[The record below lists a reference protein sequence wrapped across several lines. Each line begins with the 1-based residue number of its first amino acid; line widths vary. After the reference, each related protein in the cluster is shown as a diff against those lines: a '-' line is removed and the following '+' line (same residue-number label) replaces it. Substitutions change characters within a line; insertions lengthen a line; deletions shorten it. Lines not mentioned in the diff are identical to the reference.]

1 MAVCWICIYMTEK
14 VVWKPTP
21 IMFIKAVIDE
31 DNLLRD
37 TPVSA
42 CVCTTISHP
51 TSRLQSPATKD
62 NPITNEINFVN
73 ITGTIN
79 IIN

>member
-1 MAVCWICIYMTEK
+1 MGFFTKGVCRVYMTEK

-62 NPITNEINFVN
+62 NPITNEINFL
-73 ITGTIN
+73 TLLAQ
-79 IIN
+79 

>member
-1 MAVCWICIYMTEK
+1 MTEK

-31 DNLLRD
+31 ANLLRD

-62 NPITNEINFVN
+62 NPITNEINFVK

>member
-1 MAVCWICIYMTEK
+1 
-14 VVWKPTP
+14 
-21 IMFIKAVIDE
+21 MFIKAVIDE

-79 IIN
+79 IINLTQSKTGFVLLATHQLDEGY

>member
-1 MAVCWICIYMTEK
+1 MYLTEK

-21 IMFIKAVIDE
+21 ILFIKAVIDE

-37 TPVSA
+37 TRFLRV
-42 CVCTTISHP
+42 
-51 TSRLQSPATKD
+51 SRLQSPATKD